1 MVTLSRVQTSY
12 LKGREGGGGG
22 GGQNGMFILTADEAK
37 EVYLSGTVTSV
48 MVHFFHL

>member
-1 MVTLSRVQTSY
+1 MVTLSQVQTSY
-12 LKGREGGGGG
+12 LKGREGGG